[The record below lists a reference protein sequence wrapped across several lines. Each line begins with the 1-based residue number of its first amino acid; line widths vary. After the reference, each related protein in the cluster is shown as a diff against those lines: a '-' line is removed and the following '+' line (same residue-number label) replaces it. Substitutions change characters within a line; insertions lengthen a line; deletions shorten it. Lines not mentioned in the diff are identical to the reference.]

1 VRIDVMETSPLNA
14 RDTAVHACL
23 CAASRPLSAYDL
35 LDGRRAVEPRI
46 APTAIYRSLSKLERA
61 GLVQRVA
68 TLNAWIAR
76 PAKLP
81 HAPSVLAICDSC
93 GAVEQVAEPSAIQA
107 VTDAVTRSGFHPN
120 RPVIEVHGHCTRCE
134 PETDPIR
141 SAPR

>member
-1 VRIDVMETSPLNA
+1 MAANLINA
-14 RDTAVHACL
+14 RDMALHACL

-35 LDGRRAVEPRI
+35 LDARRAAEPRI
-46 APTAIYRSLSKLERA
+46 APTAIYRSLTKLEKA

-76 PAKLP
+76 PPKLP
-81 HAPSVLAICDSC
+81 AEPSVLAICDSC
-93 GAVEQVAEPSAIQA
+93 GAVEQVAEAGVIQA

-134 PETDPIR
+134 SETDPIR